1 MEGSGLTFIGC
12 GAFHLEICGLLTL
25 QGKPAFYVQYSHSHS
40 EGCGFTLDLSQP
52 PAHQL
57 HSPLHYGLT
66 EGWIQKFK
74 TSYLTYF
81 LQCALTDYASRKA

>member
-25 QGKPAFYVQYSHSHS
+25 QGKSAFYVQYSHS

-52 PAHQL
+52 SAHQL

-66 EGWIQKFK
+66 EDGFK
-74 TSYLTYF
+74 NSKLYI
-81 LQCALTDYASRKA
+81 